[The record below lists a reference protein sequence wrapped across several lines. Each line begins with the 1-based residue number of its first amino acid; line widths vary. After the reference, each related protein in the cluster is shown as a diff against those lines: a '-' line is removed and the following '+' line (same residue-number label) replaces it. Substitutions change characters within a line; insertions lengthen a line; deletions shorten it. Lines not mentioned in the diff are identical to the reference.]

1 MFVLSVYYHSHF
13 IFRIL
18 FTFLYAVGEYK
29 SRHKKEG
36 PIFTLRKASRW
47 ASCVKEYSKD
57 LLVSSS
63 HRWGWGPLD
72 HWVKLVCCV
81 VYIGPGPNELMGL
94 ILSGRPAVTE
104 DALQR
109 WALRSPDKGERD
121 LWGGKLDCEEMEY
134 RKLKDLVFI
143 FRIFE
148 NVEIDIFLLLFD
160 VWIFSFTASLSG
172 TEFEFVLIQFDGIC
186 MIWSV
191 FTQFLICL
199 AFRLSNFRL
208 KYSPGL
214 SIESC
219 FLIDL
224 TTGKLILFEK
234 PLLHFVNCL
243 QLEIVEFWFQWVC
256 VHLVWSN
263 MFISCWIMA
272 VVCEIKS

>member
-1 MFVLSVYYHSHF
+1 MKNLYLGPSLLLCPKGKVENKKELKYRKNDFIFPHSKHSFNIFRWILVYNLDIVLNIIILFVLSVYYHSHF

-63 HRWGWGPLD
+63 HRWGRGPLD

-109 WALRSPDKGERD
+109 WALRSPEKEERY

-148 NVEIDIFLLLFD
+148 NV
-160 VWIFSFTASLSG
+160 
-172 TEFEFVLIQFDGIC
+172 
-186 MIWSV
+186 
-191 FTQFLICL
+191 
-199 AFRLSNFRL
+199 
-208 KYSPGL
+208 
-214 SIESC
+214 
-219 FLIDL
+219 
-224 TTGKLILFEK
+224 
-234 PLLHFVNCL
+234 
-243 QLEIVEFWFQWVC
+243 
-256 VHLVWSN
+256 
-263 MFISCWIMA
+263 
-272 VVCEIKS
+272 

>member
-13 IFRIL
+13 IFHIL
-18 FTFLYAVGEYK
+18 TFLYAVGEYK

-186 MIWSV
+186 IDLVGFYAISHL
-191 FTQFLICL
+191 F
-199 AFRLSNFRL
+199 
-208 KYSPGL
+208 GL
-214 SIESC
+214 SIVKFSVEILSRLVHWIV
-219 FLIDL
+219 FLNWFNNW
-224 TTGKLILFEK
+224 K
-234 PLLHFVNCL
+234 VNT
-243 QLEIVEFWFQWVC
+243 
-256 VHLVWSN
+256 VWKT
-263 MFISCWIMA
+263 FA
-272 VVCEIKS
+272 AFR